1 VTSPRL
7 SVLAALA
14 TTLLVAASGP
24 ARADWPAGPAAVS
37 VRDTMTFH
45 PAGPSADTLSY
56 TPAIQF
62 FDSTGH
68 EPLVV
73 SPPVKLEYQPDTELL
88 RAPMGDHLL
97 DHPEAWDRDH
107 HRHSEDFDMVVDYNR
122 VDILRWGAH
131 YQAQRPQTMY
141 PRLGARLEY
150 ATGRDRTLYGVQ
162 VEQPLLPTARFV
174 FGVSMVRRTDH
185 PELQQV
191 EDLENSLA
199 MLLAR
204 TDYRDYFEREG
215 AGIYLSWRRPMTAGS
230 PMPRP
235 FR

>member
-1 VTSPRL
+1 MTSPRL

-122 VDILRWGAH
+122 VDILRWGVH
-131 YQAQRPQTMY
+131 YQAQRPQTAFAEAK
-141 PRLGARLEY
+141 RSAI
-150 ATGRDRTLYGVQ
+150 ATFEKDYFSQ
-162 VEQPLLPTARFV
+162 
-174 FGVSMVRRTDH
+174 
-185 PELQQV
+185 
-191 EDLENSLA
+191 
-199 MLLAR
+199 LAR
-204 TDYRDYFEREG
+204 GSKGNVSEMARQSGMERHHVRAYLRKYG
-215 AGIYLSWRRPMTAGS
+215 IDKDAG
-230 PMPRP
+230 
-235 FR
+235 